1 MLPIISLTL
10 DLAELVLVTGTD
22 VINPWK
28 MYPQYITIFLPKV
41 EDDDFSK
48 EFLPANNKWLKTIK
62 IRTEILTKSLQP
74 KTNNL
79 DWLKDQSHYYLLWLS
94 LC

>member
-1 MLPIISLTL
+1 MKNVST
-10 DLAELVLVTGTD
+10 VL
-22 VINPWK
+22 
-28 MYPQYITIFLPKV
+28 TIFLPKV

-79 DWLKDQSHYYLLWLS
+79 D
-94 LC
+94 